1 MSPLEAIAALGH
13 EEILFRQDPSS
24 GYRAIIAMHS
34 TALGPATGGTRLWPY
49 SSTSDALVDALRL
62 SRGMTYKN
70 AVAGLALG
78 GGKAVILAPP
88 EPFDREQL
96 FLAHGR
102 AVQSLGG
109 RFITA
114 EDVGTTPADFMVAAR
129 ETEWVAGFDGRG
141 GDPSPWTARGVM
153 AGLVAATEH
162 RWGSPVLEGRVVA
175 LQGCGNVGDALARQ
189 LSEAGASLVVTD
201 RDAARAERLAD
212 EIGASVVAPEA
223 IYDVEADIFSPC
235 ALGSIL
241 DDTTIARLRVDV
253 IAGAANNQLA
263 EDRHAEAISARDIVY
278 APDFVINAG
287 GVISGSVALLNE
299 TQDDMV
305 RRVDGIHDTTRE
317 VLDHAARERI
327 TTLRAAERRAEMA
340 LAHARKDDR

>member
-13 EEILFRQDPSS
+13 EEIVFRQDPSS
-24 GYRAIIAMHS
+24 GYRAIIALHS

-70 AVAGLALG
+70 AVSGLALG

-153 AGLVAATEH
+153 AGMIAATKH
-162 RWGSPVLEGRVVA
+162 RWGSPALEGRVVA

-189 LSEAGASLVVTD
+189 LSEAGATLVVTD

-212 EIGASVVAPEA
+212 EIGATVVAPEA

-263 EDRHAEAISARDIVY
+263 EDRHAEALSARDIVY